1 MIDNIRVESIDARV
15 YFASIRMG
23 LQWYNYEDLRKI
35 RDLRLATTAIGS
47 LPAQLVEL
55 VAEDAA
61 EMALAA

>member
-1 MIDNIRVESIDARV
+1 MIDYIRVEPIDARV
-15 YFASIRMG
+15 YFVSIRMG

-47 LPAQLVEL
+47 LSAQLAEL